1 MATYGANTNVDNE
14 RKYLND
20 LISKGGGNGE
30 WAKSQMQQLDTFASK
45 QQPQQQPAQP
55 TQPKPTE
62 TTYYSSDGQ
71 KQFGYNIGGKTYKD
85 QSGTQRIDKGSYT
98 NAGGAWWQ
106 MGDTGGQKVDI
117 PDFAK
122 TLDNMGSYEN
132 MLGGMPFPTFN
143 NQNSKEIQ
151 GQLGSVLEALQS
163 FQPTDSMGKDESQAR
178 AYAQLNNLYNANLDK
193 SLDNYNKDA
202 IGRGMFGQLPT
213 EALKQNA
220 ISESELNKSVAINDL
235 AGDMYSQ
242 DFNMA
247 RQKDQDFYNQQNMM
261 LNVLAQT
268 YGIESD
274 MYQNALNEF
283 TTMSDLATN
292 ENAMSYEKALNKLN
306 TLGYADQEVA
316 DMLGVPVGTPSEKI
330 NLMEFENQMNKDNFL
345 WELANTPI
353 KASGSS
359 GGGGGSGGGGVPK
372 EVIDSFPD
380 ITFPQKIS
388 LWNEAI
394 EKATKGKPSTT
405 DIYGNIIEY
414 QPTEQEIYSE
424 YLKLAK
430 IFKDNPFKLQE
441 DDEFASDLLNE
452 MSTRYR
458 NESSYK
464 KKLTTKEKRLSQ

>member
-1 MATYGANTNVDNE
+1 MATYGANTNIDNE

-20 LISKGGGNGE
+20 LISKGGGSGE
-30 WAKSQMQQLDTFASK
+30 WAKSQMKELDAFASQQQSQPK
-45 QQPQQQPAQP
+45 QQTQP
-55 TQPKPTE
+55 TTPIAAEAIYYTPTGE
-62 TTYYSSDGQ
+62 

-106 MGDTGGQKVDI
+106 MGDTGGTKVDI

-132 MLGGMPFPTFN
+132 MLGGMVFPTFN
-143 NQNSKEIQ
+143 SQNSKEIQ
-151 GQLGSVLEALQS
+151 GQLGSVLEALQN
-163 FQPTDSMGKDESQAR
+163 FQPTDSMSKDESQAR

-193 SLDNYNKDA
+193 ALDNYNKDA
-202 IGRGMFGQLPT
+202 INRGMFGQLPV
-213 EALKQNA
+213 EELKQNA
-220 ISESELNKSVAINDL
+220 ISESELSKASAISDL

-247 RQKDQDFYNQQNMM
+247 RQQDQDFYNRQNMM

-292 ENAMSYEKALNKLN
+292 ENAMSFEKALNKLN
-306 TLGYADQEVA
+306 TLGYADQEIA
-316 DMLGVPVGTPSEKI
+316 DILGVPVGTPSEQI
-330 NLMEFENQMNKDNFL
+330 NLMEIKDKMAKENFL
-345 WELANTPI
+345 WEIANTPV
-353 KASGSS
+353 KASGGS
-359 GGGGGSGGGGVPK
+359 GGGGGSGVPQ
-372 EVIDSFPD
+372 EVIDSYPD

-394 EKATKGKPSTT
+394 EKARTGKPSTT
-405 DIYGNIIEY
+405 DMFGNVIEY
-414 QPTEQEIYSE
+414 QPTEEEVYAE

-430 IFKDNPFKLQE
+430 IFRSNPFQLQE
-441 DDEFASDLLNE
+441 DDEFLKSILGE
-452 MSTRYR
+452 MDERAKS
-458 NESSYK
+458 EDSYK